1 MLKSP
6 TAKIMILK
14 STLPLVLFL
23 LLSVRGQSQSDS
35 LPSVNKTSSNL
46 RIAYNSSLIYP
57 GIKLGI
63 EFPIYTVNLTKK
75 SYEGKQKSIVK
86 ERFISGNAGW
96 YHHESFHDNIY
107 FTIEWTMR
115 RTGKNGFFTEF
126 SSGAGYSRTFL
137 GEITYRVEN
146 NGEVDVFKL
155 AGYNYAMIVAGGGFG
170 YDFIRKKGISLSVF
184 YKFDILTMFPYNSTI
199 YFRPVMELGIIYKP
213 ANFIRILTIT
223 RRMTK

>member
-1 MLKSP
+1 
-6 TAKIMILK
+6 MIFK
-14 STLPLVLFL
+14 CTLPLILFL

-35 LPSVNKTSSNL
+35 FLSVNKTSSNL

-57 GIKLGI
+57 GIRLGI
-63 EFPIYTVNLTKK
+63 EFPIYTVNLTNN
-75 SYEGKQKSIVK
+75 SNSGGQKQIVK
-86 ERFISGNAGW
+86 DRFISANAGW

-107 FTIEWTMR
+107 ITIEWTMR
-115 RTGKNGFFTEF
+115 RTNKNGFFTEF

-170 YDFIRKKGISLSVF
+170 YDFTSKKGISLSVF
-184 YKFDILTMFPYNSTI
+184 YKFDILTMYPYNSTI

-213 ANFIRILTIT
+213 ANFIRVLTKT
-223 RRMTK
+223 RRATK